1 MSIQDLK
8 YLKQNSRENSV
19 KLHFPFNY
27 LKTIENKENKTIE
40 NVYLNIFSGNVSL
53 NTLSKRIEDKNDFI
67 LNNVFTIHILDVYF
81 SSSPT
86 INYILSVY
94 ANDNLMDSI
103 TINQQSNCNITGRE
117 YEKIM
122 VNPLAKVTELTFKL
136 TENNNII
143 NDSSPSDPDPEAEPE
158 PEPEANIQGNI
169 SILIRNYEP
178 QTEFNDNY
186 NELNPQYNPH
196 ITLDY
201 TSSDEED

>member
-27 LKTIENKENKTIE
+27 LKTIENKNKTIE

-67 LNNVFTIHILDVYF
+67 LNNVFTIHILDVYL

-94 ANDNLMDSI
+94 ANGNLMDSI
-103 TINQQSNCNITGRE
+103 AINQQSNSNITGRE

-186 NELNPQYNPH
+186 NELNPKYNPH

>member
-27 LKTIENKENKTIE
+27 LKTKDIKDTKTIE
-40 NVYLNIFSGNVSL
+40 NVYLNIFSDNVSL
-53 NTLSKRIEDKNDFI
+53 NTLSKRIEDKNNFI
-67 LNNVFTIHILDVYF
+67 LNNVFTIHILDVYL

-103 TINQQSNCNITGRE
+103 AINQQSNCNIIGKE

-136 TENNNII
+136 TENNN
-143 NDSSPSDPDPEAEPE
+143 DSSPL
-158 PEPEANIQGNI
+158 EANIQGNV
-169 SILIRNYEP
+169 SIIIRNYEP
-178 QTEFNDNY
+178 QTEFNDKY